1 MKQLLLAILTFVAVA
16 ACCQAPA
23 KYSVVIGNDYI
34 QVDPNGNL
42 DTVSSL
48 NIIPSKEYEAILTLE
63 ASLTPSIR
71 ILKNDIGDISWSHT
85 ATGTWTA
92 TLSGA
97 FRSNQTVLTVQQQG
111 RGSSPRIYAG
121 EYTDANTVTVYA
133 MNSSLSLADPSV
145 SQQVHVLIKVYY

>member
-71 ILKNDIGDISWSHT
+71 I
-85 ATGTWTA
+85 
-92 TLSGA
+92 
-97 FRSNQTVLTVQQQG
+97 
-111 RGSSPRIYAG
+111 
-121 EYTDANTVTVYA
+121 
-133 MNSSLSLADPSV
+133 
-145 SQQVHVLIKVYY
+145 